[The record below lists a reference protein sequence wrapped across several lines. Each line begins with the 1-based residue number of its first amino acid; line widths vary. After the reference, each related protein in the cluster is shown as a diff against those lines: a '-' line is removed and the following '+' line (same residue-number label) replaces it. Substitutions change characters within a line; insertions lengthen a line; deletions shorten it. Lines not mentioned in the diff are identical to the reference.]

1 MNLFHLLSDVST
13 ESSSSGSRSSNG
25 WMTWVFLGIIVVAFV
40 LMFVFQGRRQKKQQA
55 EQDAVMNALR
65 PGNKVKTI
73 GGVCGIVVEVNPEEN
88 TFVMETGNELNGK
101 CYLKFDRQAIYQT
114 DAKVEEKKDDKK
126 DSDSSEE
133 PKLVEEKSG
142 AEVEEKPQEKVSDI
156 SSYADKFKK
165 PADEE

>member
-1 MNLFHLLSDVST
+1 MNLINLLSEVSAGT
-13 ESSSSGSRSSNG
+13 GSASTSSSAAQSSGNN
-25 WMTWVFLGIIVVAFV
+25 WMTWVIMGVIVVAFV

-88 TFVMETGNELNGK
+88 TFVMETGNEQNGK

-114 DAKVEEKKDDKK
+114 DAKVDEKKIEKTEEKK
-126 DSDSSEE
+126 
-133 PKLVEEKSG
+133 EEKNEEAPV
-142 AEVEEKPQEKVSDI
+142 AETPAAEENTSD
-156 SSYADKFKK
+156 K
-165 PADEE
+165 E